1 VAEARAQLGIA
12 RATKF
17 PQLDGQ
23 ASYTNQRFSE
33 KSFPLN
39 ALGTGSAQQDFYRT
53 GLDLTF
59 ELDLWGR
66 LRRAT
71 EAGGTILHE
80 HWRIEFRRQYF
91 TSRRAMQ
98 RSLDAFMKFYNERRP
113 HQSYR
118 LRGRTPAELFSGV
131 ES

>member
-1 VAEARAQLGIA
+1 MAEARAQLGIA

-71 EAGGTILHE
+71 EAGGRSCTSTGGSS
-80 HWRIEFRRQYF
+80 FAAS
-91 TSRRAMQ
+91 TSRAAGPC
-98 RSLDAFMKFYNERRP
+98 SAA
-113 HQSYR
+113 S
-118 LRGRTPAELFSGV
+118 TPS
-131 ES
+131 